1 MLDEP
6 HHEAAPVTREQ
17 ALQRAKYWVVHHY
30 GEPEYQW
37 ERKESRDLA
46 AELATRAVAIA
57 LQNGESA
64 VELEEKLAYCIRLVE
79 NLKYLGRSSAI
90 SWIFDKQE
98 TERTESEK
106 TKVSLHGEAVWRRY
120 NVADSFQRGNESAAY
135 FDGNKDQMVH
145 MAAEYL
151 SRPWAR
157 HGMVDWILLDLM
169 ITREACLYGEHI
181 KMAGLPG
188 VTGDYFK
195 HNGDLA
201 KMRGDVTARTTLI
214 LFQLV
219 LGWVIPLA
227 AIWFA
232 FDRGYKM
239 TGWTFVALFALS
251 TAWWLLMLTIRFGIR
266 IYWYATGKTDPAKR
280 PLEIAMAM
288 HDVWKSLEG
297 PVVNPTMV
305 KESMLKAKEKGALWD
320 GAAWSIIDRAI
331 TIDPAVMMTKTKS

>member
-64 VELEEKLAYCIRLVE
+64 EELEEKLAYCIRLVE
-79 NLKYLGRSSAI
+79 NLKYVGRSSAI

-106 TKVSLHGEAVWRRY
+106 TKVSLHGDAVWRRY

-145 MAAEYL
+145 MAAEY
-151 SRPWAR
+151 
-157 HGMVDWILLDLM
+157 
-169 ITREACLYGEHI
+169 
-181 KMAGLPG
+181 
-188 VTGDYFK
+188 
-195 HNGDLA
+195 
-201 KMRGDVTARTTLI
+201 
-214 LFQLV
+214 
-219 LGWVIPLA
+219 
-227 AIWFA
+227 
-232 FDRGYKM
+232 
-239 TGWTFVALFALS
+239 
-251 TAWWLLMLTIRFGIR
+251 
-266 IYWYATGKTDPAKR
+266 
-280 PLEIAMAM
+280 
-288 HDVWKSLEG
+288 
-297 PVVNPTMV
+297 
-305 KESMLKAKEKGALWD
+305 
-320 GAAWSIIDRAI
+320 
-331 TIDPAVMMTKTKS
+331 